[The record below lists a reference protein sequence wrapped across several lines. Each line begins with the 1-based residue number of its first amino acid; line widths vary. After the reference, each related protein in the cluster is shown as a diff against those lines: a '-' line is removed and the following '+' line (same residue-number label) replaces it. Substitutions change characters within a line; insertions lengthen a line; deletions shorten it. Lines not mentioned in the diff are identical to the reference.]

1 MQQTIDT
8 DRINAFTFQIL
19 GDLGATVSAAL
30 IYLGDKL
37 GLYRAMADSV
47 PLSSIELAERT
58 GTEERYVR
66 EWLGNQC
73 ASGYIEYDPTLETY
87 RLPPEHAAVLADES
101 GPAFMAGGFAMAVG
115 VFQILDKAEQAFRS
129 GEGLDWGEHDH
140 RMFCGVER
148 FFGPAYRTLLVSD
161 WIPSLDGV
169 QAKLQAGGRIA
180 DVGCGHGAAA
190 ILMAQAYPNSTVVGI
205 DVHPASIEIAR
216 QRAEAAGVGDRVSF
230 ECATAQSHIGK
241 DYDLIA
247 FFDCLHDMGDPHSAA
262 KRAREALAPGGTLM
276 LVEPMAGDRLEDNLN
291 PVGRTYYGFSSLICT
306 PASLAQEGRCG
317 LGAQA
322 GEARLRDVLTSA
334 GFQDI
339 RRSAETP
346 VNLILEARL

>member
-1 MQQTIDT
+1 MQQTLDID
-8 DRINAFTFQIL
+8 RVNEFTFQIL

-37 GLYRAMADSV
+37 GLYQAMADGSA
-47 PLSSIELAERT
+47 LSSAELAERT
-58 GTEERYVR
+58 GTQERYVR

-73 ASGYIEYDPTLETY
+73 AGGYIDYDPTTQNY
-87 RLPPEHAAVLADES
+87 RLGPEHAAVLADES
-101 GPAFMAGGFAMAVG
+101 GPAFMAGGFVTAVG
-115 VFQILDKAEQAFRS
+115 VFQILDKVEHAFRS
-129 GEGLDWGEHDH
+129 GEGIDWGEHDH

-148 FFGPAYRTLLVSD
+148 FFGPAYRTMLVSD

-169 QAKLQAGGRIA
+169 HEKLQAGAKIA
-180 DVGCGHGAAA
+180 DIGCGHGAAA

-205 DVHPASIEIAR
+205 DVHQASIEIAR
-216 QRAEAAGVGDRVSF
+216 ERAEAAGVADRVSF
-230 ECATAQSHIGK
+230 ECATAQNHMGK

-247 FFDCLHDMGDPHSAA
+247 FFDCLHDMGDPHAA
-262 KRAREALAPGGTLM
+262 ANRAREALAPGGTLM

-291 PVGRTYYGFSSLICT
+291 PVGRTYYGFSTMICT

-322 GEARLRDVLTSA
+322 GEARLRDVLSSA
-334 GFQDI
+334 GFETI